1 MTKSFEDMEYF
12 APAEQLVSILGKKT
26 QSDNPLFF
34 RVSIAYHMAKL
45 ASMMHTNISTPDR
58 GEIPVSLYALNLAP
72 SGFGKGLSN
81 NIIEDSI
88 IKKFKEKFMN
98 ETYPQIATD
107 SIYKLAVERAT
118 KNKTEVEAELTNVER
133 EFSSTGAMVFSF
145 DSATPAAVKQIR
157 HKILM
162 SDIGALCLEMDEV
175 GSNFTNNMEA
185 LNTFIELYDVGKVK
199 EKITLNTGDNRRKEH
214 IDGRTPT
221 NMLLF
226 GTPTKLLDGS
236 KTEQDFFSMLETGY
250 ARRCIFGYADKISKT
265 TSTMTP
271 EEMYD
276 MMTDSSSDL
285 TLDSMALKFEHLAEP
300 INYNTSLTMSKDVSL
315 ELISYQIHCSEI
327 AETKAEHEEI
337 QKAEITHRYF
347 RALKLAGAYAFID
360 DSPAITLDHLHAAI
374 KLIEDSGVAFQKIMT
389 REKPYV
395 KLAKYIAEIN
405 EEVTQVDLMEDLPF
419 YKGSVAQRTDTMNLA
434 IAYGYKNNIII
445 KKQYIDGIEFLTGE
459 SLQETDLTKVQFS
472 YSTDIT
478 TGYQTTRA
486 AFTDLHELTGADGYH
501 YTSHAFK
508 DGYRDAT
515 KALPGFDLVILDVD
529 KDCSID
535 TAKYL
540 LQDYTYLISTT
551 KRHQTPGQ
559 GDRFRV
565 ILPLS
570 HTVKLKAKEYSKFM
584 INLFEWLP
592 FTTDTQ
598 TKDIARKWESYKDA
612 EHYYNEGELLD
623 ATLFIP
629 QTKKSDDQLKA
640 NAAIGNMTNL
650 ERWFLNNT
658 GEGNRSNMILKYALA
673 LADNNYT
680 VEAIH
685 GMILQFNSKLVNPLD
700 EAELTTTVML
710 TVAKRVALKEEQ
722 TND

>member
-12 APAEQLVSILGKKT
+12 APSEQLVKILGKKT

-45 ASMMHTNISTPDR
+45 ASMMHTSISTLDR

-81 NIIEDSI
+81 NIIEDHI
-88 IKKFKEKFMN
+88 IKRFKDKFMN
-98 ETYPQIATD
+98 ETYPMIATD
-107 SIYKLAVERAT
+107 NLYKLAVERAT
-118 KNKTEVEAELTNVER
+118 KNKTEVEAELTNIER
-133 EFSSTGAMVFSF
+133 EFTSTGAMVFSF

-162 SDIGALCLEMDEV
+162 SDLGSLCLEMDEV
-175 GSNFTNNMEA
+175 GSNFTNNIDA

-199 EKITLNTGDNRRKEH
+199 EKITLNTGENKRKEH

-250 ARRCIFGYADKISKT
+250 ARRCLFGYADKINKT
-265 TSTMTP
+265 TATMTP

-285 TLDSMALKFEHLAEP
+285 TLDSMSLKFEHLAEP
-300 INYNTSLTMSKDVSL
+300 SYYNTKLTISKDVSL
-315 ELISYQIHCSEI
+315 ELIAYQIHCSEV
-327 AETKAEHEEI
+327 AALKADHEEI
-337 QKAEITHRYF
+337 QKAEVTHRYF

-360 DSPAITLDHLHAAI
+360 DSAEITIEHLHAAI
-374 KLIEDSGVAFQKIMT
+374 KLIEDSGVAFQRIMT

-395 KLAKYIAEIN
+395 KLAKYIAEID

-419 YKGSVAQRTDTMNLA
+419 YKGSVAQRSDMMSLA

-445 KKQYIDGIEFLTGE
+445 KKSFIDGIEFMRGE
-459 SLQETDLTKVQFS
+459 ALKETDIEQIQFS

-478 TGYQTTRA
+478 TGYKVA
-486 AFTDLHELTGADGYH
+486 NAKFTDLHELTGADGYH
-501 YTSHAFK
+501 YASHAFK

-515 KALPGFDLVILDVD
+515 KVIPGFNLVIIDVD

-551 KRHQTPGQ
+551 KRHQKPGH

-565 ILPLS
+565 IMPIS
-570 HTVKLKAKEYSKFM
+570 HTLKLGTKEYSQFM
-584 INLFEWLP
+584 ANLFEWLP
-592 FTTDTQ
+592 FNVDAQ
-598 TKDIARKWESYKDA
+598 TKDIARKWESSKDA
-612 EHYYNEGELLD
+612 KHFYNEGEMLD

-640 NAAIGNMTNL
+640 HAAIGNMTNL
-650 ERWFLNNT
+650 ERWFLSNT

-685 GMILQFNSKLVNPLD
+685 GMVLQFNSKLTEPLP
-700 EAELTTTVML
+700 ESEIATTVML
-710 TVAKRVALKEEQ
+710 TVAKRVAVKEGQ
-722 TND
+722 NNG